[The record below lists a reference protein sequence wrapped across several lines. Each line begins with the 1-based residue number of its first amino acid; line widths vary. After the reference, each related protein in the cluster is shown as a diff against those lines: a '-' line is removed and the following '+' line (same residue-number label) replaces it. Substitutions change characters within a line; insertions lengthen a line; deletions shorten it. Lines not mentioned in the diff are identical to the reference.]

1 MNIRNV
7 NKKRIAEVLILF
19 SLSILS
25 FVVAYV
31 LNSTLFVGIR
41 ESIVNAYFSLK
52 TGEVEFIKIGE
63 KGGIQRLE
71 GDPLTTPSQDIVIV
85 GIDDKTLSKLGR
97 YPFSRDKH
105 VEYILKPLA
114 QSEEGTPKA
123 VFFDIVFSEYSDE
136 KIDKVFFDAL
146 SKSKNLFFDYM
157 LIFDELSEEG
167 LDLENDEE
175 AKERIKLLEKFTI
188 PEENIRGG
196 GYFLS
201 AYRGILPV
209 KEVIE
214 SSKGVGFANVLPY
227 SQYER
232 SDTYNTVPMLIEF
245 NGEFYPHIVLLLLC
259 QYYDVPLSNVYVE
272 LGKNLTLKNAK
283 IRYPDG
289 SIVKKDVKIPLDY
302 LNRFVINYTVRSDK
316 VRIGGIRTISYSDVP
331 RIKGVGKALDDK
343 LVLIGMLSY
352 GYGDVWK
359 SPISPRMYGIE
370 HIANALDN
378 VIRYNIYGYPGY
390 VKFVPEGV
398 VIFVSFVLAIII
410 PFVII
415 GVRNLILGISIV
427 LGLILVTGFSAFFIF
442 SQGVQIFGKPIL
454 PYAFIFE
461 ITLPVSTILL
471 SYISGQTYITLKERK
486 ERLQIKSMLDSY
498 VSPEVVNILLKNP
511 EKLNLGGEDRDV
523 TIMFSDIRGFTSLS
537 EGMSPQDLVSLI
549 NNYLSRMTD
558 IIMENRGTV
567 DKYIG
572 DAIMAFWGAPLDDP
586 EHPYRACK
594 AALEMLEALKE
605 INDTLPENR
614 KIDIGIGINTGIATI
629 GNMGSTKKKNYTAM
643 GDTVNLASRLEG
655 VNKVF
660 HTRIIISEYTYERVK
675 DRLLCRQL
683 DVIRVKGKTIPVK
696 IYEVIDFIDKFEDV
710 AQKVGIDLKELQN

>member
-1 MNIRNV
+1 MNIMSV
-7 NKKRIAEVLILF
+7 GKKRIVEILVL
-19 SLSILS
+19 LSISIGS

-41 ESIVNAYFSLK
+41 ESVVNTYFSLK
-52 TGEVEFIKIGE
+52 MGEVEFIKIGE
-63 KGGIQRLE
+63 RGGIQRLE
-71 GDPLTTPSQDIVIV
+71 GNPLTIPSQDLVIV

-105 VEYILKPLA
+105 VEYILKPLSRF
-114 QSEEGTPKA
+114 SERVPKA

-136 KIDKVFFDAL
+136 KIDKMFFDEL
-146 SKSKNLFFDYM
+146 SKSTNLFFDYM
-157 LIFDELSEEG
+157 LIFDEFSKEG
-167 LDLENDEE
+167 LDLGSDE
-175 AKERIKLLEKFTI
+175 AKERIKLLERFTI
-188 PEENIRGG
+188 PEENIRGE

-201 AYRGILPV
+201 AYRGILPL
-209 KEVIE
+209 KEVIRA
-214 SSKGVGFANVLPY
+214 SKGVGFANVLPY

-232 SDTYNTVPMLIEF
+232 SDTYNTIPMLVEF
-245 NGEFYPHIVLLLLC
+245 EGKFYPHVVLLLLC
-259 QYYDVPLSNVYVE
+259 QYYDVPLKNVYVE
-272 LGKNLTLKNAK
+272 LGKSLTLKGAK
-283 IRYPDG
+283 VRYPDG
-289 SIVKKDVKIPLDY
+289 RVVQRDVKIPLDY
-302 LNRFVINYTVRSDK
+302 INRFVVNYTVRSDK

-331 RIKGVGKALDDK
+331 RIKNIDKALEGK

-378 VIRYNIYGYPGY
+378 VIRYNLYGYPGY
-390 VKFVPEGV
+390 VKFVPEWIV
-398 VIFVSFVLAIII
+398 VVVSLVLAIII

-415 GVRNLILGISIV
+415 AVRNLILGVGIV
-427 LGLILVTGFSAFFIF
+427 LGLILITGFSALFIF
-442 SQGVQIFGKPIL
+442 SQGVQILGFPIL

-471 SYISGQTYITLKERK
+471 SYISGQTYITLRERK

-537 EGMSPQDLVSLI
+537 EGMSPQELVSLI
-549 NNYLSRMTD
+549 NVYLSRMTD

-594 AALEMLEALKE
+594 AALEMLEALKK
-605 INDTLPENR
+605 INETLPENR
-614 KIDIGIGINTGIATI
+614 RIDIGIGINTGLATI
-629 GNMGSTKKKNYTAM
+629 GNMGSTRKKNYTAM

-660 HTRIIISEYTYERVK
+660 HTRVIISEYTYERVK
-675 DRLLCRQL
+675 DRFLCRQL
-683 DVIRVKGKTIPVK
+683 DVIRVKGKTVPVK
-696 IYEVIDFIDKFEDV
+696 IYELIDFIEKFEV
-710 AQKVGIDLKELQN
+710 AAKKLGISLEELQN